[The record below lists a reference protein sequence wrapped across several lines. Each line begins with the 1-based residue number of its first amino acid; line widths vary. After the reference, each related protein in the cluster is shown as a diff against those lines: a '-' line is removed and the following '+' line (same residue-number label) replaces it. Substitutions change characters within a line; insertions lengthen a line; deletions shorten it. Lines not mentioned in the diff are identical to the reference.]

1 MSNDKRSVENLRAV
15 RADSSRTLLTEL
27 ARIARQGLQQ
37 RLDPM
42 FSACDDFFFDL
53 ASRARSNADQNR
65 YFESLREV
73 RLKKT
78 RVAADFLAGV
88 ERSFSAPGQRSAPWT
103 AAAPG
108 DAILASD
115 LQLVSHDQM
124 ERDVLVTDMVS
135 RARLEWQQELFQLRE
150 RLLSVCPPFA

>member
-1 MSNDKRSVENLRAV
+1 MINDKRPVESLRAV
-15 RADSSRTLLTEL
+15 PADSARTLLTEL

-88 ERSFSAPGQRSAPWT
+88 NRDFSGLGQRT
-103 AAAPG
+103 AAQAVYTQG
-108 DAILASD
+108 QTLHASD
-115 LQLVSHDQM
+115 LELITHEQM
-124 ERDVLVTDMVS
+124 EKDVLVTDMVRG
-135 RARLEWQQELFQLRE
+135 RAGMAAGAVPAAQVR
-150 RLLSVCPPFA
+150 SPPFAEAP

>member
-1 MSNDKRSVENLRAV
+1 MTNDKRPVESLRAV
-15 RADSSRTLLTEL
+15 PADPARTLLGEL
-27 ARIARQGLQQ
+27 ARITRQGLQQ

-78 RVAADFLAGV
+78 RMASGFPRRRRPGFLRFRPAHGSAGRV
-88 ERSFSAPGQRSAPWT
+88 HAGANACSPPISSW
-103 AAAPG
+103 
-108 DAILASD
+108 
-115 LQLVSHDQM
+115 
-124 ERDVLVTDMVS
+124 S
-135 RARLEWQQELFQLRE
+135 RTSRWR
-150 RLLSVCPPFA
+150 RTCW